1 MICGGP
7 GTVLATEEPGKL
19 FFRSPETIWQPGNPL
34 RNRFRNTES
43 FVGTRDLRKLLR
55 EPKNPCRNLLAN
67 WNFFFEG
74 TRGTFR
80 NLFWNTVLHCV
91 IELKLCVLGLAGNA
105 TLKLMRTQLEALV
118 QLSAGKE
125 EGAVEIKSMAW

>member
-1 MICGGP
+1 M
-7 GTVLATEEPGKL
+7 
-19 FFRSPETIWQPGNPL
+19 
-34 RNRFRNTES
+34 
-43 FVGTRDLRKLLR
+43 
-55 EPKNPCRNLLAN
+55 
-67 WNFFFEG
+67 
-74 TRGTFR
+74 
-80 NLFWNTVLHCV
+80 LHCV